1 MFELCVV
8 LLFPVQSGCFFY
20 TFPEHVLI
28 PSCFNGNPDHTLPF
42 HKEFSGIDL
51 EYFFE
56 VFYLFIRIFLMF
68 YSVVYLVKFGCI
80 FLYFDLIIPVDDTVS
95 DLYIVYIRKSC
106 FFQSLLCVVND
117 ALKGMMYIFHF
128 PFPEQFL
135 FQAVPA
141 DTFFRSCISICII
154 EANCVSPTFLPNR
167 DFPSYIMEKLPNVLT
182 CNIFSLIS
190 L

>member
-1 MFELCVV
+1 MFKLCIV

-80 FLYFDLIIPVDDTVS
+80 FLYFDLVIPVDDTVS

-128 PFPEQFL
+128 PFPEQLL
-135 FQAVPA
+135 FQTVPA
-141 DTFFRSCISICII
+141 DTFFPFMYQHLHHGSELC
-154 EANCVSPTFLPNR
+154 L
-167 DFPSYIMEKLPNVLT
+167 SY
-182 CNIFSLIS
+182 FSSEQGFSVIYHGKTAECLN